1 MLLQEKSFPRGQH
14 LKGPSSKSGLNK
26 HDKKKD
32 QDLFGIKSQVCTY
45 VRTITHWAFLAAR
58 TLDHNF
64 KSKNSHFQLSGLKHC
79 FQQEKEGEKEAS

>member
-32 QDLFGIKSQVCTY
+32 QDLFGIKSQVHTY
-45 VRTITHWAFLAAR
+45 VEHFWAAR
-58 TLDHNF
+58 TLDHSFN
-64 KSKNSHFQLSGLKHC
+64 SENSHFQSSGLKHC

>member
-1 MLLQEKSFPRGQH
+1 MSMDRQANPDPTSMTRRKI
-14 LKGPSSKSGLNK
+14 KISSVSNLR
-26 HDKKKD
+26 
-32 QDLFGIKSQVCTY
+32 Y